1 MKQLRELKQEI
12 NSLTLKMKQ
21 EYPELYAYLDENPIT
36 LPNNQNP
43 DLGVSTYSEYLDS
56 LKQLLKRHFE
66 NHDPHSERM

>member
-43 DLGVSTYSEYLDS
+43 DLGVSTY
-56 LKQLLKRHFE
+56 
-66 NHDPHSERM
+66 